1 MFVRS
6 VGQGTHWMLSKKTQ
20 NLIIS
25 KQEGQELLSGLSVIL
40 DDALEKL
47 SSPSQDILSIHLSEL
62 VSVAV
67 SYFKGSVNIDIRRY
81 FQSPE
86 KGRLPTKSGVNYKVE
101 EFCVL
106 KEQLEDLAIRSFNQD
121 VQGQLQL
128 HIQKQNDHAAAVGYD
143 DRVAPGVGGGDV
155 SGTSS
160 RVVSEMDGTDNG
172 GISLPELGGEIDISQ
187 NQTDKKIGDDDD
199 DDDDGSEGSG
209 DGGVEGD
216 EQGSGYSTDDAINEE
231 VMSQPQS
238 SSPLKREKK
247 LKMGPPT
254 HIPSTR
260 ETRERYSAPIP
271 TTGGRG
277 GRKIAKK

>member
-20 NLIIS
+20 NLIIT
-25 KQEGQELLSGLSVIL
+25 KQEGQELLAGLSVIL
-40 DDALEKL
+40 DDALAKL
-47 SSPSQDILSIHLSEL
+47 SSPSQNILSIHLSEL

-128 HIQKQNDHAAAVGYD
+128 HLQKQNDHAAAVGYGD
-143 DRVAPGVGGGDV
+143 QVAPGVSDGVALGMN
-155 SGTSS
+155 SGSMS
-160 RVVSEMDGTDNG
+160 GMVGTDNG
-172 GISLPELGGEIDISQ
+172 ETSLPELGGEIVIRQ
-187 NQTDKKIGDDDD
+187 NQGNKKIGDDDD
-199 DDDDGSEGSG
+199 DDDENDSEGSG
-209 DGGVEGD
+209 EGGVAGD
-216 EQGSGYSTDDAINEE
+216 EQGSGYSTDDIIDEE
-231 VMSQPQS
+231 TMSQPQS
-238 SSPLKREKK
+238 ATHLKREKK
-247 LKMGPPT
+247 LKMEPST
-254 HIPSTR
+254 PSTR

-271 TTGGRG
+271 TTGGRS
-277 GRKIAKK
+277 GRKTAKK